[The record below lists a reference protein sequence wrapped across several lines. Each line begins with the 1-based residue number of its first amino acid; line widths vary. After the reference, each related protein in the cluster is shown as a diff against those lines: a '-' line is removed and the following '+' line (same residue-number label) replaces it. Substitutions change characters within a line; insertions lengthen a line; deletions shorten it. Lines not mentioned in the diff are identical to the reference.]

1 MRHVIVGGVLVAIAL
16 AITFG
21 IAIVLQDMATTRKA
35 PPDNYKPPVLNTP
48 ASKPKAGEKARVFMM
63 SRRMNDEISDR
74 NEPSSE

>member
-1 MRHVIVGGVLVAIAL
+1 MRHVIVGGVLVATAL

-21 IAIVLQDMATTRKA
+21 IAMVLQDMATARQA
-35 PPDNYKPPVLNTP
+35 PSDNYKPPTLNTP
-48 ASKPKAGEKARVFMM
+48 VGKPKPGEKARVFMM